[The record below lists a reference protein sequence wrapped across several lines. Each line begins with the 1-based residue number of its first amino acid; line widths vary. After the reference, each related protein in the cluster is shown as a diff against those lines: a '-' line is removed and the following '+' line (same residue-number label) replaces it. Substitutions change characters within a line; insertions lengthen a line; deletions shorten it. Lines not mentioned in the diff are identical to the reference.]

1 MVRGAPDER
10 ATRHRAVSDCGVN
23 IVHVTGSEAAATAT
37 RPADRV
43 PVLFND
49 DASSTKTATAALH
62 LLAPASL
69 LILLISVLLVLFGP
83 SEAMETRFWII
94 AFAVALPGG
103 MVIAAR
109 QARGLDEARIAWAV
123 AAATLVLSAALLLR
137 RAGSGDT
144 LHHLL
149 LALAAAAA
157 LAAPWLVR
165 RVTVGTATAGYGTAM
180 VVLAVTAVL
189 FIPDGAL
196 VSGRLIPALVLGGIA
211 LVALLATARRE
222 PPRRLRLTID
232 VLLAGTLALVVM
244 SLPDIRTSGYV
255 TVHHQ
260 DFYLGPV
267 NAVMHGRALLDGTW
281 SQYGIGVMDAL
292 RVIFAAIPLG
302 YGGLSLI
309 VGVLTA
315 AQYALVYCTLRM
327 AIQSQLLVLTC
338 LAAVVVAH
346 PLGLNHSYL
355 AVPSTSPLRFGLPY
369 LVIAFGVLGARFP
382 SRARAARVG
391 ALAVLAVS
399 AVWSFETFVYTAATF
414 ALIVLVSEL
423 ARGPGAPLRVLRRGV
438 IAVAV
443 AVTSIL
449 LYTGL
454 TVVLSGGADWGPYL
468 DFVRLYSV
476 KGYGQLPI
484 VFFSPGPLMGAVIF
498 CSVVGTIHLARTHSR
513 AATPTQLVALAGF
526 GGAATAF
533 FTYYL
538 GRSHPFNL
546 LHILL
551 PVAAL
556 GCLWLA
562 LLLQAGPSPARVA
575 ALGAVL
581 TAAGMLAVM
590 GWPSAKIR
598 WLDSAFAQAVPYADG
613 QATGTRRSV
622 IFAFQRMWDQP
633 VFDARAQSGAA
644 LLDRYLKPGSPA
656 LVITEPELA
665 TELLVRSARR
675 NLLPINNAI
684 EDDLID
690 SSDGRVRTAAAHV
703 PAGTL
708 MLTSPPPKVAGQ
720 TGSLGGNPLDLVG
733 VQRVALQ
740 TLRARFAFHRVDET
754 PDGLQLVRLVERGTS
769 DGVPQRKSGTPT
781 P

>member
-1 MVRGAPDER
+1 ML
-10 ATRHRAVSDCGVN
+10 
-23 IVHVTGSEAAATAT
+23 HVTGSEATAAP
-37 RPADRV
+37 PADRV
-43 PVLFND
+43 PALSND
-49 DASSTKTATAALH
+49 DASPTATTTATAALH

-83 SEAMETRFWII
+83 SEALETRFWII

-109 QARGLDEARIAWAV
+109 QARDLDEARIAWAI

-144 LHHLL
+144 AHHLL

-165 RVTVGTATAGYGTAM
+165 RITPGSATAGYATAM

-211 LVALLATARRE
+211 LVALLATAGRE

-244 SLPDIRTSGYV
+244 SLPNIRAVGYV
-255 TVHHQ
+255 MVHHQ
-260 DFYLGPV
+260 GFYLGPV
-267 NAVMHGRALLDGTW
+267 NAVMHGQAMLDGTW
-281 SQYGIGVMDAL
+281 SQYGTAVMDAL
-292 RVIFAAIPLG
+292 RLLFAAIPLG
-302 YGGLSLI
+302 YGGISLI

-315 AQYALVYCTLRM
+315 AQYALVYATLRL
-327 AIQSQLLVLTC
+327 AIQSQLLVFTG

-346 PLGLNHSYL
+346 PLGSIHSYL
-355 AVPSTSPLRFGLPY
+355 AFPSTSPLRFGLPY
-369 LVIAFGVLGARFP
+369 LVIILGVLGARFP
-382 SRARAARVG
+382 RHAHAARVG

-399 AVWSFETFVYTAATF
+399 AVWSFETFLYTATTF
-414 ALIVLVSEL
+414 GLIVLVTEL
-423 ARGPGAPLRVLRRGV
+423 AGGPGAPLRILRRGV

-443 AVTSIL
+443 AVASIVV
-449 LYTGL
+449 YTGL
-454 TVVLSGGADWGPYL
+454 TVVLSGGADWGPYI
-468 DFVRLYSV
+468 DYIRLYTVSEL
-476 KGYGQLPI
+476 GELPI

-498 CSVVGTIHLARTHSR
+498 CSVVGTIHLARTRSP
-513 AATPTQLVALAGF
+513 AANPTQLVALAGF
-526 GGAATAF
+526 SGATLAF

-538 GRSHPFNL
+538 GRSHPSNL
-546 LHILL
+546 LNILL
-551 PVAAL
+551 PVVVL
-556 GCLWLA
+556 GCLWSA
-562 LLLQAGPSPARVA
+562 LLLQARPSPPRIA

-590 GWPSAKIR
+590 GWPLAKIR
-598 WLDSAFAQAVPYADG
+598 WLDSAFAQTVPYADG
-613 QATGTRRSV
+613 HAGGKRRSV
-622 IFAFQRMWDQP
+622 IFALQRMWDQP
-633 VFDARAQSGAA
+633 VFDARAESGAA
-644 LLDRYLKPGSPA
+644 LLDRRLKPGSPA
-656 LVITEPELA
+656 LVITEPDLT
-665 TELLVRSARR
+665 TEILIRAGRR
-675 NLLPINNAI
+675 NLLPITNPI
-684 EDDLID
+684 QDDLID
-690 SSDGRVRTAAAHV
+690 SSDGRVRSAATHV

-708 MLTSPPPKVAGQ
+708 MLTTPAPKVSGQ

-733 VQRVALQ
+733 VQFVALQ
-740 TLRARFAFHRVDET
+740 TLRARFAFDRVDET
-754 PDGLQLVRLVERGTS
+754 PDGLQLVRLRERGVR
-769 DGVPQRKSGTPT
+769 DNAPAAPQRKSGTPT